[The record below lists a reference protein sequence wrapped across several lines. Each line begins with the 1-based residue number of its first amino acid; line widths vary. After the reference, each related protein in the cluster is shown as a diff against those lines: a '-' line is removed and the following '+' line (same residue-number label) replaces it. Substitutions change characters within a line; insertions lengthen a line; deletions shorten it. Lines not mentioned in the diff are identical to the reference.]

1 MNQSER
7 RRVIQRHLLGL
18 ETAGFL
24 RGALSTGFAA
34 VDAALGG
41 GFPRGAITE
50 IYGPA
55 SCGKTAFVLQAIA
68 YGQARGA
75 SAVWIDAEHAF
86 DPKFAAQLGVDVSQ
100 MPVAAPETAE
110 EALEM
115 ARRFASSGAVDLV
128 ALDSAAAL
136 VPRLELETSIGKTG
150 AGLQGRVLMSELRR
164 VAQAAA
170 RSGAAI
176 VLLNQTRFRPGEPET
191 SSGGPS
197 IKLYAALRIAL
208 SASGRRVRFRAV
220 KNKFSSPFAEAVLE
234 WQRGGGFAEPR

>member
-1 MNQSER
+1 MNETER
-7 RRVIQRHLLGL
+7 RRAIQRQLLGM
-18 ETAGFL
+18 EAKASGC
-24 RGALSTGFAA
+24 GALATGFAA

-41 GFPRGAITE
+41 GFRRGGITE
-50 IYGPA
+50 VYGPA

-68 YGQARGA
+68 HGQSCGA
-75 SAVWIDAEHAF
+75 SAAWIDAEHAF

-100 MPVAAPETAE
+100 IPVAAPETAE
-110 EALEM
+110 EALEV

-128 ALDSAAAL
+128 AIDSAAAL
-136 VPRLELETSIGKTG
+136 VPRLELETAIGETG

-164 VAQAAA
+164 LAQAAA

-176 VLLNQTRFRPGEPET
+176 VLLNQTRFRPGEGET

-197 IKLYAALRIAL
+197 IKLYSTLRIAL
-208 SASGRRVRFRAV
+208 SASGRRVRFRVV
-220 KNKFSSPFAEAVLE
+220 KNKFSKPFGEAILE

>member
-1 MNQSER
+1 MNQSDR
-7 RRVIQRHLLGL
+7 RRAIQRQLLGMEAATL
-18 ETAGFL
+18 A
-24 RGALSTGFAA
+24 RGALSTGFAS

-68 YGQARGA
+68 HGQARGA

-86 DPKFAAQLGVDVSQ
+86 DPKFAAQLGVEVSQ

-110 EALEM
+110 EALEV

-128 ALDSAAAL
+128 ALDSAAAR
-136 VPRLELETSIGKTG
+136 VPRLELETAIGKTG

-170 RSGAAI
+170 RSGGAI

-197 IKLYAALRIAL
+197 IKLYATLRIAL